1 MGGGGGGCLGHPGED
16 NKRTQK
22 RKRQATYCAPA
33 SARTMPR
40 MKLSTRTLSII
51 LAAIIALAIFVAI
64 SAVGN
69 SIKQTEREVRAK
81 HETAEKIRAA
91 RGY

>member
-1 MGGGGGGCLGHPGED
+1 
-16 NKRTQK
+16 
-22 RKRQATYCAPA
+22 
-33 SARTMPR
+33 MPR

>member
-1 MGGGGGGCLGHPGED
+1 MNP
-16 NKRTQK
+16 RT
-22 RKRQATYCAPA
+22 RN
-33 SARTMPR
+33 
-40 MKLSTRTLSII
+40 LSII
-51 LAAIIALAIFVAI
+51 LAAITVLAIFVAI